1 MNVKRVNMKSLKF
14 LHISRKGITE
24 IFRDKRGLVILVF
37 FPVLYILLFAFA
49 FGSGSFLSGG
59 SIPHEVVVVNNDAG
73 VMVAGTNNTTRYV
86 NYGSN
91 FTQVLTNTTAEN
103 SSTHLFH
110 LSNASQGEAE
120 NLLKSRSIDALI
132 VIPQNFSAGLASEV
146 NNSTRTAITSSVGQ
160 QAIANAANSSTA
172 LNPVTTTP
180 GASVTLP
187 AAGNV
192 SSALTIEGDS
202 GYMNFATTQATAS
215 QLFDQYK
222 NSSTD
227 ASHGGGQIRDDA
239 KPIPGFRSYGGTVH
253 SRHANVLTVR
263 LHGAGTHRLRIDAA
277 GDCRCG
283 ILGSRGRN
291 GDVGSVKAVKG
302 TSFDL
307 LLGTMTIWSLI
318 TILQVLL
325 LIAVAI
331 ALGYHHQ
338 GDFSS
343 LGLAV
348 LIGVIAGM
356 ASISL
361 ALIVASFT
369 TNEMQAIL
377 LSGMIS
383 VPLGFLAGAFIQPPR
398 RVLGEFG
405 GRTYQ
410 LYDLLPWTHAISAL
424 RAVLTYGSGL
434 SADVIFEM
442 SWLIVLAAI
451 LFVIGVLTY
460 ALVRLKAEK

>member
-1 MNVKRVNMKSLKF
+1 MTLKF
-14 LHISRKGITE
+14 IHISYKGIVE
-24 IFRDKRGLVILVF
+24 SFRDKRGFALLLG
-37 FPVLYILLFAFA
+37 FPVLFIILFAFA

-132 VIPQNFSAGLASEV
+132 IIPQNFSAGLASEV

-222 NSSTD
+222 TALRTQAMAAVKSGTTQNLFQDSVPMEVQS
-227 ASHGGGQIRDDA
+227 
-239 KPIPGFRSYGGTVH
+239 IPGTQTFSLFDYMVPGLIVFALMLQVSVVAGSLVREAETGTLDRLKL
-253 SRHANVLTVR
+253 SKVL
-263 LHGAGTHRLRIDAA
+263 
-277 GDCRCG
+277 
-283 ILGSRGRN
+283 
-291 GDVGSVKAVKG
+291 
-302 TSFDL
+302 SFDL
-307 LLGTMTIWSLI
+307 LFGTFITWSLI
-318 TILQVLL
+318 AVAQVLV

-331 ALGYHHQ
+331 ALGYKHQ

-343 LGLAV
+343 LGLGI

-361 ALIVASFT
+361 AMIIASFT
-369 TNEMQAIL
+369 KNDTQAMT
-377 LSGMIS
+377 LSAMIA
-383 VPLGFLAGAFIQPPR
+383 VPLSFLAGAFIPLPR
-398 RVLGEFG
+398 QVLGTFG

-410 LYDLLPWTHAISAL
+410 IYDLLPWTHAISGL

-434 SADVIFEM
+434 SGDVVFEM
-442 SWLIVLAAI
+442 TWLIILTAM
-451 LFVIGVLTY
+451 LFVVGVICY
-460 ALVRLKAEK
+460 SKARLGAEK